1 MRLRPY
7 EWLIILY
14 FTYVAAIAPILIPR
28 GEFRR
33 LAAAVAGI
41 VAAILFGLTHRYSI
55 LRDWAPIGFTLAAYR
70 EMNWFTPSF
79 RDHHLERAWIVWD
92 RWLLDDAHLRAAI
105 ESLGA
110 LLPSCLEISYVL
122 VYAIAPISLTIL
134 FLNSPH
140 DQRRERVNIF
150 WFAYIAGTLTSYALF
165 PYFPSDP
172 PRVVFAGA
180 DLPTIVTVFRTF
192 NLTILGKYGIHSS
205 VFPSAHV
212 SSAFACA
219 WGLLIAMPD
228 RRRFGAIVAVYASA
242 VAIATIY
249 GRYHFAADAV
259 AGLTISFLAF
269 TALSQRATPAP
280 PRRVY

>member
-1 MRLRPY
+1 M
-7 EWLIILY
+7 
-14 FTYVAAIAPILIPR
+14 FIAE
-28 GEFRR
+28 GEARW

-41 VAAILFGLTHRYSI
+41 VAAILFGLTRRYSI

-70 EMNWFTPSF
+70 EMNWFTPSI

-105 ESLGA
+105 ESLGP
-110 LLPSCLEISYVL
+110 LLPSCLEVSYVL

-134 FLNSPH
+134 FLNSAR
-140 DQRRERVNIF
+140 DLRRNRVSTF
-150 WFAYIAGTLTSYALF
+150 WFAYLAGTLAAYALF

-180 DLPTIVTVFRTF
+180 DLPTVVTIFRRF
-192 NLTILGKYGIHSS
+192 NLAILGKYGIHSS

-228 RRRFGAIVAVYASA
+228 RRRYGWMVACYASA

-249 GRYHFAADAV
+249 GRYHFAVDAL
-259 AGLTISFLAF
+259 AGLAVSSLAF
-269 TALSQRATPAP
+269 FSVRVVSVPATAPRKP
-280 PRRVY
+280 PQ

>member
-14 FTYVAAIAPILIPR
+14 FAYVAAIAPILIPE
-28 GEFRR
+28 GEFRW
-33 LAAAVAGI
+33 LAAAVAGV
-41 VAAILFGLTHRYSI
+41 VAGILFGLTHYFSI

-92 RWLLDDAHLRAAI
+92 RRLLDDAHLRAAI

-134 FLNSPH
+134 FLNSPR